1 MTLRTERS
9 ILAMLCAALWTLLGF
24 SAPAQAESLEQSLH
38 RAAPDLA
45 TPALG
50 AALDALACAHA
61 SGEMTQVRRLAVIDY
76 SLPSTQPR
84 LWVFDLE
91 QRALLFHELVA
102 HGRASGER
110 YTEQFSNREGSR
122 QTSLGL
128 FRTADTY
135 VGNNG
140 YSLRLEGLDAGYN
153 DQAMSRAI
161 VMHGAPYVN
170 SEHAARHGRIGRSW
184 GCPAVRAGIARPL
197 IDALKGGQMLFSY
210 YPDTQWLRA
219 SRFLNCASARHGRP
233 DMTAAATRHVALA
246 KLQVAQR

>member
-1 MTLRTERS
+1 MTLRTARS
-9 ILAMLCAALWTLLGF
+9 ILAMLCATVWSLLGS
-24 SAPAQAESLEQSLH
+24 SAPAHAESLEQSLH

-45 TPALG
+45 TSALG
-50 AALDALACAHA
+50 AAIDALSCANA
-61 SGEMTQVRRLAVIDY
+61 SGEMAQVQRLAVIDY

-102 HGRASGER
+102 HGRESGEK
-110 YTEQFSNREGSR
+110 YTQQFSNREGSR

-128 FRTADTY
+128 FRTTDTY
-135 VGNNG
+135 VGSNG
-140 YSLRLEGLDAGYN
+140 YSLRLVGLDPGYN

-170 SEHAARHGRIGRSW
+170 EEHAARHGRIGRSW

-197 IDALKGGQMLFSY
+197 IDALKGGQLLFSY
-210 YPDTQWLRA
+210 YPDRQWLRA
-219 SRFLNCASARHGRP
+219 SRFLNCASARARRP
-233 DMTAAATRHVALA
+233 DTTAAAIRGPGTAM
-246 KLQVAQR
+246 QVARR